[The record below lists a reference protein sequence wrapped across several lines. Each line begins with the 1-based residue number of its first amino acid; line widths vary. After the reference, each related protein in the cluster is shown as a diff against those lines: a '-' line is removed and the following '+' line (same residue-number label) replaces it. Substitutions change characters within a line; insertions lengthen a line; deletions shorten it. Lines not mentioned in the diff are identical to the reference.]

1 MKLTK
6 EKIRELKEQSKHC
19 ALCGEY
25 SLFDSCSINLVSV
38 TESGQINQPYQSK
51 DGLME
56 MNTMLPMCAYHM
68 VLSQEGLIA
77 ITTQNQLIFVKELN
91 AFERLSDK
99 ELSVRSKL
107 TRSPELKR
115 LSIIAKAILNARK
128 FQSEMS
134 KELQNQEDKS
144 K

>member
-1 MKLTK
+1 MKTSD
-6 EKIRELKEQSKHC
+6 EKIRELKEQSRNC
-19 ALCGEY
+19 ALCGHR
-25 SLFDSCSINLVSV
+25 SLFDACSINLVSV

-51 DGLME
+51 DGLSG
-56 MNTMLPMCAYHM
+56 MNAMLPMCAYHM

-77 ITTQNQLIFVKELN
+77 ITTQNRLISVKELN
-91 AFERLSDK
+91 ALERLSDK

-134 KELQNQEDKS
+134 KELKKQEKS